1 MVESLALISYVAS
14 FATGLRRLEEV
25 VVTLLSQQQTGKA
38 FIAWRQRARRDAL
51 LRQQLR
57 MVVYHMLMGRLA
69 GAFASWRSMA
79 SQLAHERYLVHISI
93 ARLQQRVKIPSMSL

>member
-1 MVESLALISYVAS
+1 
-14 FATGLRRLEEV
+14 
-25 VVTLLSQQQTGKA
+25 
-38 FIAWRQRARRDAL
+38 
-51 LRQQLR
+51 
-57 MVVYHMLMGRLA
+57 MLMGRLV